1 MAGGARFA
9 CTSSRHRLWQDA
21 RPHLRHDLVG
31 DPAPSLSD
39 LDLVTRS
46 GVRAALKAFDLR
58 LRPARGQH
66 FLVSR
71 RILDRVLATAD
82 IQPQDVILE
91 IGAGIGTLTVA
102 LARTGVRVQAVEVDD
117 RLIPLLRAACGPYP
131 NVRIIHA
138 DAMSLAPAMLPDA
151 PTKVVANLPYS
162 IASPLLIN
170 LLEAGIGRRL
180 VVMVQAEVAE
190 RMVAP
195 PGGKTYGLLSVA
207 VQARAAATIVSRV
220 PRSAFYPAPQV
231 LSSIVRI
238 VVPDEP
244 PVPRDLMPP
253 LMAAARAAFGQRR
266 KMLRSALQT
275 VGGGGFS
282 HEAVEA
288 WCLAAKIDPRR
299 RGESLSVAEFARL
312 AEALSLLEPIPR
324 RPSGEYPL

>member
-9 CTSSRHRLWQDA
+9 YTSFPHRLRQDA
-21 RPHLRHDLVG
+21 KAHLRHGLVG

-46 GVRAALKAFDLR
+46 GVRAALAAFDLH

-71 RILDRVLATAD
+71 RILDRVLAAAN
-82 IQPQDVILE
+82 IQPEDVILE

-102 LARTGVRVQAVEVDD
+102 LGRTGARVQAVEVDG
-117 RLIPLLRAACGPYP
+117 RLIPLLRAACGSYP

-138 DAMSLAPAMLPDA
+138 DAMSLEPSMLSDA

-207 VQARAAATIVSRV
+207 VQGRATATIVSRV
-220 PRSAFYPAPQV
+220 PRSAFYPTPQV

-238 VVPDEP
+238 VVPDAP
-244 PVPRDLMPP
+244 PVAPDLMPR

-266 KMLRSALQT
+266 KMLRSALQA
-275 VGGGGFS
+275 VEGRALS

-288 WCLAAKIDPRR
+288 WCLAAGIDPRR

-312 AEALSLLEPIPR
+312 AEALPAR
-324 RPSGEYPL
+324 AGRG